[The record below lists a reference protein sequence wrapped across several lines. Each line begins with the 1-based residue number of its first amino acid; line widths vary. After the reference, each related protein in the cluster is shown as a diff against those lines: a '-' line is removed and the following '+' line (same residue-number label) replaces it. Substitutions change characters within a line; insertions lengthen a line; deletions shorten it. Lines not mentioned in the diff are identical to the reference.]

1 MGFPSRSKSHF
12 PGWIDDVDSY
22 ARLGERVSLGAPCPL
37 FASIYCPVRLIHS
50 LCYYVPTRWA
60 GEVLGR
66 EGKSRL
72 LLLQKWA
79 KWAFGLRKTSLPL
92 SPSPS
97 VLVIEAGLT
106 PSRFSPLREMPRM
119 LSVFRFCVPA
129 LQPPPPPR
137 KSLKPPRQIR
147 RKSLAGGHLIK
158 RADHHAPPRLCTK
171 TLGKDAPIPPPH
183 PIHAT
188 KNVLP
193 SK

>member
-66 EGKSRL
+66 GGKSRL
-72 LLLQKWA
+72 LLLLQKWE

-92 SPSPS
+92 SLPVRLSHRGGVDPKS
-97 VLVIEAGLT
+97 IFSSSGNAQNVKRLPLLCPGFTT
-106 PSRFSPLREMPRM
+106 PSSSSTQVLKVPLPNTEEESGWRTPY
-119 LSVFRFCVPA
+119 
-129 LQPPPPPR
+129 Q
-137 KSLKPPRQIR
+137 KS
-147 RKSLAGGHLIK
+147 
-158 RADHHAPPRLCTK
+158 
-171 TLGKDAPIPPPH
+171 
-183 PIHAT
+183 
-188 KNVLP
+188 
-193 SK
+193 